1 MSHGV
6 TMLITTSDEDH
17 DLDVSAREVVDDLV
31 ARAGALSQDSDPEA
45 LIAWGSGLAR
55 HQHDAAVSAAVFEQ
69 LGAEETARLLRLTGF
84 AADRSQTYPEEMEAT
99 LEAFKTA
106 LASGSSRMD
115 DAAGFASELGRWLLP
130 TELTEEETA
139 GLVANGGLPLTGPA
153 VLAQILRGTTFA
165 PGFLAGLADRIAHFE
180 RSGAAD
186 PVEYYRLM
194 TPTRVDDY
202 RPWNIAA
209 LVSEQPGR
217 R

>member
-1 MSHGV
+1 
-6 TMLITTSDEDH
+6 MLITTSDEDQG
-17 DLDVSAREVVDDLV
+17 LDVSEREVIDDLV
-31 ARAGALSQDSDPEA
+31 TRARALSQDSDPES
-45 LIAWGSGLAR
+45 LIAWGAALAR
-55 HQHDAAVSAAVFEQ
+55 YQHDDALSAAVFEQ

-84 AADRSQTYPEEMEAT
+84 AADRSQTYPEEMRAT

-106 LASGSSRMD
+106 LASGSAKMA
-115 DAAGFASELGRWLLP
+115 DAADFASELGRWLLP
-130 TELTEEETA
+130 TELTEEENA

-153 VLAQILRGTTFA
+153 VLAQILRGTTLA
-165 PGFLAGLADRIAHFE
+165 PGFVAGLADRIAHFE

-209 LVSEQPGR
+209 LVSQQLR
-217 R
+217 RR